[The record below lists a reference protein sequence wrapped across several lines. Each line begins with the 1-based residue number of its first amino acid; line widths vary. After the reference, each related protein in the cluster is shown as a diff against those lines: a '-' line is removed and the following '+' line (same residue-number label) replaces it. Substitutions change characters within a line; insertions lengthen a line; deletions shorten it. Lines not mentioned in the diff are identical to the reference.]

1 MNPRLL
7 FAVTWRAR
15 RNGPHD
21 VTARTHRGFV
31 CRHPFKAMQLLAMLA
46 LPLAASGCSVQ
57 HRSHPVVE
65 VRYLEIPVRDID
77 RAVAFYE
84 AVFTVTLERVTVD
97 GYAMAHFPT
106 HEGQQGAD
114 VTLAQGDVYVP
125 TKSGVIVYFSVASID
140 AVIAR
145 AKQHGSSLLYDKKE
159 VAPGL
164 WVAEFEDSEG
174 NRIALSERDR

>member
-1 MNPRLL
+1 M
-7 FAVTWRAR
+7 
-15 RNGPHD
+15 
-21 VTARTHRGFV
+21 
-31 CRHPFKAMQLLAMLA
+31 
-46 LPLAASGCSVQ
+46 
-57 HRSHPVVE
+57 VE

-106 HEGQQGAD
+106 NEGQQGAD

-145 AKQHGSSLLYDKKE
+145 AKQRGSSVLYDKKE

-174 NRIALSERDR
+174 NRIALSQRAR